1 MGGSDLDRRCALT
14 NPEPGQSTPDAPT
27 TPRPSGTAESA
38 EYERLAHALSLRFAP
53 HVEAAEALVRAAEQD
68 VALARERLRRA
79 SEQAAHEPY
88 RSDPLVFMR
97 ESVQDEVESVGRKTT
112 PKKVRAAYRYLVDR
126 ALELAEGE
134 VKGYEADQADADR
147 ERADGV
153 QACLLAERVAGAR
166 LVAAK
171 GMRDRVLLAEHR
183 AAEGL
188 ALMAEKLAAQG
199 EKP

>member
-1 MGGSDLDRRCALT
+1 MT
-14 NPEPGQSTPDAPT
+14 NPDTGHSTPDAPHS
-27 TPRPSGTAESA
+27 PRPAGIADSA

-53 HVEAAEALVRAAEQD
+53 HVEAAEALVRSAEQD
-68 VALARERLRRA
+68 VALARERLQRA
-79 SEQAAHEPY
+79 SEQAAQAPY

-97 ESVQDEVESVGRKTT
+97 ESVHDEVESVGRKTT

-134 VKGYEADQADADR
+134 VKGYQADQADEDR
-147 ERADGV
+147 ERVDGV
-153 QACLLAERVAGAR
+153 QACLLADRVASAR

-171 GMRDRVLLAEHR
+171 QMRDRVLLAEQR
-183 AAEGL
+183 ASEGL
-188 ALMAEKLAAQG
+188 ALMVEKLAAQG